1 MKVKAVYWDLL
12 LNIKETYQTINVST
26 EMLIITHDYNTI
38 KSTNIVLSD
47 YLAAISFYS
56 NNANDDFFKVLYG
69 NGVSRKL
76 KKILDLYLGYILV
89 NKHSKT
95 PFTCVHLA
103 QTIDGKIATISRK
116 SKWIGNEENLIHA
129 HRIRALVDA
138 ILIGGN
144 TFRID
149 KPKLDVR
156 LVKGK
161 SPIKAIIAN
170 STLELEDLTP
180 GKTYLFSNK
189 KLSYNNLHKDI
200 EIVNIDDT
208 FGCIPTKSLLEVLK
222 QKGIHSVLVEGGP
235 LTIRRFI
242 EDKMLS
248 RIEFHIAPMLFGSG
262 KNGIELQEI
271 HDLDEAIRLNNPKYY
286 NIGNA
291 IMIVS
296 NL

>member
-1 MKVKAVYWDLL
+1 MKIKDIYWDLL
-12 LNIKETYQTINVST
+12 LNIKEVYRTVDLST
-26 EMLIITHDYNTI
+26 ESLCITCNYNVI
-38 KSTNIVLSD
+38 KSTDTTVTD
-47 YLAAISFYS
+47 YLAVIQFYPD
-56 NNANDDFFKVLYG
+56 NVNDAFFEVLYSK
-69 NGVSRKL
+69 GVPKQL
-76 KKILDLYLGYILV
+76 KKILGLYLSYILV
-89 NKHSKT
+89 NKYSKT

-103 QTIDGKIATISRK
+103 QTIDGKIATVSRK
-116 SKWIGNEENLIHA
+116 SKWIGNQENLIHA
-129 HRIRALVDA
+129 HRIRALVDV

-149 KPKLDVR
+149 KPKLNVR

-161 SPIKAIIAN
+161 SPIKAIVAN
-170 STLELEDLTP
+170 SALELEDLTP
-180 GKTYLFSNK
+180 GKTYLFSSK
-189 KLSYNNLHKDI
+189 KLSYHNLHADI
-200 EIVNIDDT
+200 EIVNIDDAS
-208 FGCIPTKSLLEVLK
+208 GYIPIKSLLEVLK
-222 QKGIHSVLVEGGP
+222 AKGVHSILVEGGP
-235 LTIRRFI
+235 FTIRRFI

-271 HDLDEAIRLNNPKYY
+271 QDLDEAICLNNPQYY

>member
-12 LNIKETYQTINVST
+12 LNIKETYQTINVSI
-26 EMLIITHDYNTI
+26 EILSITHDYNVI

-47 YLAAISFYS
+47 YLAVISFYPD
-56 NNANDDFFKVLYG
+56 NANDDFFKVLYG
-69 NGVSRKL
+69 DGVSRKL

-89 NKHSKT
+89 NKHSRI

-170 STLELEDLTP
+170 SPLEIENLTP

-189 KLSYNNLHKDI
+189 KLSYNNLHEDI
-200 EIVNIDDT
+200 EIVNIDDNS
-208 FGCIPTKSLLEVLK
+208 GHIPIKSLLEVLK

-271 HDLDEAIRLNNPKYY
+271 HDLDEAIRLNNPKY
-286 NIGNA
+286 
-291 IMIVS
+291 
-296 NL
+296 

>member
-1 MKVKAVYWDLL
+1 MKIKDVYWDLL
-12 LNIKETYQTINVST
+12 LNIKEIYRTVNVST
-26 EMLIITHDYNTI
+26 ESLCITYDYNVI
-38 KSTNIVLSD
+38 KSTAVILSD
-47 YLAAISFYS
+47 YLAVIRFYP
-56 NNANDDFFKVLYG
+56 NNVNDDFFEVLYG
-69 NGVSRKL
+69 DEVSKKL
-76 KKILDLYLGYILV
+76 KKILDLYLVYILV
-89 NKHSKT
+89 NKKSKI

-103 QTIDGKIATISRK
+103 QTIDGKIATVSRK

-149 KPKLDVR
+149 KPRLDVR

-161 SPIKAIIAN
+161 NPIKAIIAN
-170 STLELEDLTP
+170 SSLELEDLTP

-189 KLSYNNLHKDI
+189 KQAYDNLHADI
-200 EIVNIDDT
+200 EIMNINDT
-208 FGCIPTKSLLEVLK
+208 SGYISTKSLLEVLK
-222 QKGIHSVLVEGGP
+222 QKDIHSVLIEGGP
-235 LTIRRFI
+235 LTIRKFI

-262 KNGIELQEI
+262 KNGIELEEI